1 MLTTEQLLRVRRKPN
16 PAITALE
23 KEIERFRQSLKNN
36 LERNTLEDFT
46 STE

>member
-23 KEIERFRQSLKNN
+23 KEVERFRQSVKKNSD
-36 LERNTLEDFT
+36 RNTLGDFT
-46 STE
+46 SIE